1 MKKNIY
7 IGDIHGLNL
16 WKKIVET
23 HSDADNIVFVGDYF
37 DSFDISGIEQLFNVE
52 EIVRF
57 KQQQELDPSKK
68 VYLLIGNHDL
78 HYWPGIK
85 WRGNTSGFQPKM
97 LHQFEYF
104 FRENEKMFQ
113 MAVKIGNNLCT
124 HAGVSSV
131 FLKDTGYWSY
141 DTHNT
146 GNFKH
151 DTYNDESHIVE
162 FLNDL
167 LHYKPNEFDF
177 GALQDRYQVNS
188 YWLDRSGDDE
198 GQSPV
203 WIRPKSLQKS
213 NKNSDLK
220 HMYVQIVGH
229 TQQEEIDI
237 EGKST
242 GGRYFYIDT
251 LPSGEYLIE
260 ENNEFKVGKL

>member
-7 IGDIHGLNL
+7 IGDIHGRTT
-16 WKKIVET
+16 WKQIVEQ
-23 HSDADNIVFVGDYF
+23 HPNADNIIFIGDYF

-52 EIVRF
+52 EIIRF

-85 WRGNTSGFQPKM
+85 WRGNTSGFQPTM

-141 DTHNT
+141 DTHN
-146 GNFKH
+146 
-151 DTYNDESHIVE
+151 DESHVVE

-167 LHYKPNEFDF
+167 FHHKPNEFDF
-177 GALQDRYQVNS
+177 GACQDRYYGLMVLDS
-188 YWLDRSGDDE
+188 YGNDE

-229 TQQEEIDI
+229 TQQEKIDI
-237 EGKST
+237 GGAGT

-260 ENNEFKVGKL
+260 ENNKFKVGKL

>member
-7 IGDIHGLNL
+7 IGDIHGLDI
-16 WKKIVET
+16 WKQIVET

-37 DSFDISGIEQLFNVE
+37 DSFDVSGIEQLFNAE

-57 KQQQELDPSKK
+57 KQQQEQDSSKK

-85 WRGNTSGFQPKM
+85 WRGNTSGFQPTM

-131 FLKDTGYWSY
+131 FLKDIGYWRN
-141 DTHNT
+141 DE
-146 GNFKH
+146 FI
-151 DTYNDESHIVE
+151 DESHVVDFINE
-162 FLNDL
+162 IF
-167 LHYKPNEFDF
+167 HYKPDEFDF
-177 GALQDRYQVNS
+177 DALQDRYQVNS
-188 YWLDRSGDDE
+188 YWINSYGDNE
-198 GQSPV
+198 GQSPI

-213 NKNSDLK
+213 NKNSGLK

-229 TQQEEIDI
+229 TQQEKIDI

-260 ENNEFKVGKL
+260 ENNKFKVGKL

>member
-1 MKKNIY
+1 MEKNIY
-7 IGDIHGLNL
+7 IGDIHGRDC
-16 WKKIVET
+16 WKQIVEA
-23 HSDADNIVFVGDYF
+23 HPNVDNIVFVGDYF

-57 KQQQELDPSKK
+57 KRERESDPSKK

-85 WRGNTSGFQPKM
+85 WRGNTSGFQPTM

-104 FRENEKMFQ
+104 FRENEKMFHL
-113 MAVKIGNNLCT
+113 AVKIGDNLCT

-141 DTHNT
+141 DTHN
-146 GNFKH
+146 
-151 DTYNDESHIVE
+151 DESHVVE

-167 LHYKPNEFDF
+167 FHHKPNEFDF
-177 GALQDRYQVNS
+177 GACQDRHYGLMT
-188 YWLDRSGDDE
+188 LDPYGNDE

-229 TQQEEIDI
+229 TQQEKIDI
-237 EGKST
+237 GGKST

-260 ENNEFKVGKL
+260 ENNKFKVGQL

>member
-1 MKKNIY
+1 MMKKNIY
-7 IGDIHGLNL
+7 IGDIHGRNC
-16 WKKIVET
+16 WKQIVEQ
-23 HSDADNIVFVGDYF
+23 HPNADNIVFVGDYF

-52 EIVRF
+52 EIIRF

-85 WRGNTSGFQPKM
+85 WRGTTSGFQAKM

-141 DTHNT
+141 DTHN
-146 GNFKH
+146 
-151 DTYNDESHIVE
+151 DESHVVE

-167 LHYKPNEFDF
+167 FHHKPNEFDF
-177 GALQDRYQVNS
+177 GACQDRYYGLMVLDS
-188 YWLDRSGDDE
+188 YGNDE
-198 GQSPV
+198 GQSSV

-229 TQQEEIDI
+229 TQQEKIDI
-237 EGKST
+237 GGKST

-260 ENNEFKVGKL
+260 ENNEFKVGKLWEK